1 MWRTWLLIALLTP
14 SAALAL
20 NLYDKD
26 GTQLNVAILLQP
38 QVRVVG
44 DANPSGG
51 PSTDLYLRRARLLVH
66 GALTSSISF
75 FLETESPNLGLD
87 GDFSSP
93 FVLLDAYAS
102 FRVVRALSVDAG
114 LILVPLSHHATQGAV
129 SLSTLDYHSALL
141 RFPRTLGRAGR
152 DVGVQLRGLVLD
164 DHLHYRVG
172 VFNGIEGAAPAADA
186 PVGTPT
192 VNADDVPRV
201 SGQLRVNL
209 LGKESGFFFQGIY
222 FTQTPLLSVGVGAD
236 FEPDALR
243 VGSTTSH
250 YLALSADAFL
260 DLPLGEADELVAQVA
275 FHHYDQG
282 EGSANTGNGGFV
294 EVGWR
299 HEFLQPVVSLDLFD
313 AAADT
318 ADTVAWKVGANVW
331 LSKHAASV
339 KLEGGVTTTGRGAAS
354 KSTPSG
360 AIQAQIYF

>member
-1 MWRTWLLIALLTP
+1 MRRTWLLIALLTP
-14 SAALAL
+14 STALAL
-20 NLYDKD
+20 NLYDKE
-26 GTQLNVAILLQP
+26 GTRLDVAILLQP
-38 QVRVVG
+38 QVRLVG
-44 DANPSGG
+44 DASPSGA

-87 GDFSSP
+87 SDFSNP
-93 FVLLDAYAS
+93 FVLLDAYGS
-102 FRVVRALSVDAG
+102 FRVLRALSVDAG
-114 LILVPLSHHATQGAV
+114 LILVPLSHHATQGAT
-129 SLSTLDYHSALL
+129 SLSTLDYHAALL

-164 DHLHYRVG
+164 DRLHYRVG
-172 VFNGIEGAAPAADA
+172 VYNGIEGAAPAADA
-186 PVGTPT
+186 PAGTPT

-222 FTQTPLLSVGVGAD
+222 FAQAPLLSVGLGAD

-243 VGSTTSH
+243 VGATTSH
-250 YLALSADAFL
+250 YLALAADAFL

-282 EGSANTGNGGFV
+282 AGSTNTGNGGFV
-294 EVGWR
+294 ELGWR

-313 AAADT
+313 AEADSADT
-318 ADTVAWKVGANVW
+318 LAWRVGANVW
-331 LSKHAASV
+331 ISKHAASV
-339 KLEGGVTTTGRGAAS
+339 KLEGGVTTVGVGDTK
-354 KSTPSG
+354 KSTPTG